1 MAVGQSE
8 YATYFS
14 IDIKCTKPPHF
25 YLKTILM
32 TKNSHLKLF
41 NLPLVILLLQQ
52 YFSMR
57 PSGFPAKG
65 QGNVPRLDRCR
76 RLVVRS
82 DNLAF
87 LIFGIVVNYST

>member
-41 NLPLVILLLQQ
+41 NLR
-52 YFSMR
+52 Y
-57 PSGFPAKG
+57 
-65 QGNVPRLDRCR
+65 
-76 RLVVRS
+76 
-82 DNLAF
+82 
-87 LIFGIVVNYST
+87 